1 MDSNTKRVWLGC
13 GGANVTMSIVG
24 NLSSLLF
31 ITFHELYGV
40 SFSLLGLLVL
50 VNFATQL
57 LIDLVFSFFSHKFN
71 IPFAVKLSPWL
82 CVIGLTI
89 YALSP
94 FIFKDSVY
102 LGIVLGTIVFSA
114 ASGLNEVLISPVI
127 AALPSDNPERAMSK
141 THSVYAWGVVAVVA
155 FTTLFLWIFG
165 RKYWFVLPLIY
176 TVVPLFSFVMY
187 SVSKLPE
194 LDTPERA
201 AGALSMFKN
210 PSLWLVV
217 VAIFLAGATELTM
230 AQWASSYLEQALGI
244 EKVWGD
250 IFGAAAF
257 ALMLGLGRT
266 LYSKYGKRLERLLFL
281 GGLGAIFCY
290 LACIITPLPL
300 FGLIACALTGLCVS
314 MMWPGCLVVAAS
326 RITTGGVFIYA
337 AMAAGGDLGAAVGPQ
352 CMGVITDAVSASGW
366 GLSLSQKFGLTTEQL
381 GMKLGMCVGL
391 LFALLSTVVFW
402 YIWRSKRKKDER
414 KSN

>member
-1 MDSNTKRVWLGC
+1 MDTNTKRVWLGC
-13 GGANVTMSIVG
+13 SGANVTMSIVG

-31 ITFHELYGV
+31 ITFHKLYGV

-71 IPFAVKLSPWL
+71 ISFAVKLSPWL
-82 CVIGLTI
+82 CAGGLVL

-102 LGIVLGTIVFSA
+102 LGLLLGTVIFSA
-114 ASGLNEVLISPVI
+114 SSGLNEVLISPVI

-155 FTTLFLWIFG
+155 FTTLFLFIFG
-165 RKYWFVLPLIY
+165 REYWFVLPLIY

-187 SVSKLPE
+187 SISSLPK
-194 LDTPERA
+194 LDTPERTV
-201 AGALSMFKN
+201 GALSMFKN
-210 PSLWLVV
+210 PTLWLVV
-217 VAIFLAGATELTM
+217 VAIFLAGATEVTM

-244 EKVWGD
+244 EKLWGD

-266 LYSKYGKRLERLLFL
+266 LYAKYGKSLERLLFFS
-281 GGLGAIFCY
+281 GIGATCCY
-290 LACIITPLPL
+290 LVCILTPLPV
-300 FGLIACALTGLCVS
+300 FGLLACALTGLCAS
-314 MMWPGCLVVAAS
+314 MMWPGSLVVAAS

-337 AMAAGGDLGAAVGPQ
+337 VMAAGGDLGAAVAPQ
-352 CMGVITDAVSASGW
+352 LVGVITDAVAASET
-366 GLSLSQKFGLTTEQL
+366 GLSLSQKLGLTAEQL
-381 GMKLGMCVGL
+381 GMKLGMCIGL
-391 LFALLSTVVFW
+391 LFALLSAVVFW
-402 YIWRSKRKKDER
+402 YIWRSKKQKEQE
-414 KSN
+414 